1 VDVLKEDTL
10 ASKAQPPDDLSN
22 ALPCPNCGELVDPR
36 EEYCPGCGAPLALAA
51 ALAASAISFV
61 PAEDTPITP
70 EILVPRLGERLVDS
84 GLLEP
89 DDLQRA
95 LNFQKEQ
102 AAKGEKILLG
112 QALVK
117 LKMIDSQQ
125 LDQAVTTQILQLQE
139 ALKQANQQLEE
150 RVQKRTFELET
161 ALSQLTELDR
171 LKANFISNIS
181 HELRTPLA
189 HIIGYID
196 LLRSEGL
203 GPLTHD
209 QTEALAVIGKA
220 YTRLQN
226 LIDDLI
232 QFSLLAEEG
241 TTLSTAPVALKEVV
255 EAVVAKSQ
263 GKASEKDISIHVN
276 IPDSPPIVLADE
288 QRIAWVLEQLL
299 DNGIKF
305 NRQGGEVHIHTQTNE
320 LQATIA
326 VIDTGIG
333 IPEDKLE
340 EIFRPFH
347 QLDGSSTRRYGGT
360 GLGLTLVQR
369 IIKAHN
375 SKLLVESRVGKGSQ
389 FSFTLPIAE
398 NET

>member
-1 VDVLKEDTL
+1 MDALKKDTS
-10 ASKAQPPDDLSN
+10 ASKIQSSDDFNNTLS
-22 ALPCPNCGELVDPR
+22 CPNCGELVDPR
-36 EEYCPGCGAPLALAA
+36 QQYCQGCGAPLALAA
-51 ALAASAISFV
+51 ALAASSISFV
-61 PAEDTPITP
+61 PPADTPITP

-84 GLLEP
+84 GLLKP

-95 LNFQKEQ
+95 LDFQKKQ
-102 AAKGEKILLG
+102 ASKGKKILLG

-117 LKMIDSQQ
+117 LGLVDRQQ

-139 ALKQANQQLEE
+139 ALKQANLQLEE

-171 LKANFISNIS
+171 LKANFVSNIS
-181 HELRTPLA
+181 HELRTPLS
-189 HIIGYID
+189 HIVGYLD
-196 LLRSEGL
+196 LLRSEAL
-203 GPLTHD
+203 GPLTPD
-209 QTEALAVIGKA
+209 QAEALEVIDKA
-220 YTRLQN
+220 YMRLQK

-232 QFSLLAEEG
+232 QFSLLAEEH
-241 TTLSTAPVALKEVV
+241 TTLAAAPVPLKEVV
-255 EAVVAKSQ
+255 ETAVAKSQ

-276 IPDSPPIVLADE
+276 MPDSPPMVLADE
-288 QRIAWVLEQLL
+288 QRIAWVIEQLL

-305 NRQGGEVHIHTQTNE
+305 NRQGGEVHVHAKIEEPQV
-320 LQATIA
+320 TIS

-333 IPEDKLE
+333 IPEDQLE

-347 QLDGSSTRRYGGT
+347 QLDNSSTRKYRGT

-375 SKLLVESRVGKGSQ
+375 ADLSVESRVGEGSQ
-389 FSFTLPIAE
+389 FTFSLPIAE
-398 NET
+398 NKT